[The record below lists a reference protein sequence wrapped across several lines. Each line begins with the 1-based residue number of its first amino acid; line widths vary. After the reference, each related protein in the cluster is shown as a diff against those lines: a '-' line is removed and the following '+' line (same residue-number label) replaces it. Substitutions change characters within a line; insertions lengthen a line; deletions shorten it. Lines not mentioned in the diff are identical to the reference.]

1 MSLAH
6 PHPPVAAAEL
16 RPATARRQALAYLE
30 LTKPRIVMLVV
41 MTGVPA
47 LLLAAHGFPPARL
60 FFGTLLGTVLAAAS
74 AASFN
79 MYFDR
84 DLDARMRRTATRPL
98 PAGILPPSSALGL
111 GFVLAGTA
119 WMVLLL
125 SANVLAASIGL
136 LSIFYYAIVYTVW
149 LKRRTPQNIVIGG
162 AAGASA
168 PLIAWAA
175 VTGHLS
181 VAAVLL
187 ASIVFLWTPPHFWA
201 LALYRRE
208 DYAHAHV
215 PMLPITHGDAETRR
229 QILLYS
235 WVLVPVTLA
244 LGPLGVAGPVYMI
257 PATLLGAAFI
267 LQATRLHRGGAV
279 PDAIRLFR
287 FSILYLF
294 LLYVLLT
301 ADAVWRFGA
310 GAGQAAGA
318 AG

>member
-1 MSLAH
+1 MSLAP
-6 PHPPVAAAEL
+6 PHPPVGAAEL
-16 RPATARRQALAYLE
+16 QPATARRQALAYLE
-30 LTKPRIVMLVV
+30 LTKPRIVLLVV

-47 LLLAAHGFPPARL
+47 LLLAAHGFPAPRV
-60 FFGTLLGTVLAAAS
+60 FFGTLFGTVLAAAS

-84 DLDARMRRTATRPL
+84 DLDALMRRTATRPL
-98 PAGILPPSSALGL
+98 PSGVLPPSSALGL

-136 LSIFYYAIVYTVW
+136 LSIFYYAIIYTVW

-208 DYAHAHV
+208 DYAHAQV
-215 PMLPITHGDAETRR
+215 PMLPITHGDRETRR

-244 LGPLGVAGPVYMI
+244 LGPLGLAGPVYMI
-257 PATLLGAAFI
+257 PAALLGAGFI
-267 LQATRLHRGGAV
+267 LQATRLHRSGAL
-279 PDAIRLFR
+279 PDAVHLFR
-287 FSILYLF
+287 YSILYLF
-294 LLYVLLT
+294 LLYVSLT
-301 ADAVWRFGA
+301 ADALWRLGVRAGQTLGGA
-310 GAGQAAGA
+310 G
-318 AG
+318 